1 MRPPIQ
7 QLKPMNDPNQNDPK
21 QWLKRYLLPYHELIE
36 SPHAISAIEEFR
48 NTALTVRDRSG
59 KLIFAGNGASAA
71 IASHLAN
78 DFTKQGGIRS
88 VTFHDPSFLTAF
100 SNDYGF
106 EWWLA
111 KALEFHL
118 DTNDAVILISS
129 SGKSPN
135 ILRAAEYAKSKG
147 VPVITFTGFDEENP
161 LKSSGTLNFWVNSR
175 AYNHIECVHMIWL
188 TSVVDLIIGK
198 AEYMVSQ

>member
-1 MRPPIQ
+1 
-7 QLKPMNDPNQNDPK
+7 MNDPIQENPE
-21 QWLKRYLLPYHELIE
+21 QWLKQYLLPYRELIE
-36 SPHAISAIEEFR
+36 SPDALTGIEEFR
-48 NTALTVRDRSG
+48 RIAQDVRDRGG

-71 IASHLAN
+71 IAGHLAN

-88 VTFHDPSFLTAF
+88 VTFHDPAFLTAF

-111 KALEFHL
+111 KALAFHM
-118 DTNDAVILISS
+118 DANDAVILISS

-135 ILRAAEYAKSKG
+135 ILRAAEYAKSGG
-147 VPVITFTGFDEENP
+147 VPVITFTGFAEDNP
-161 LKSSGTLNFWVNSR
+161 LKSAGTLNFWVNSR

-188 TSVVDLIIGK
+188 TAVVDLIIGK
-198 AEYMVSQ
+198 AEYRVS

>member
-1 MRPPIQ
+1 MNSPIQ
-7 QLKPMNDPNQNDPK
+7 ENQEE
-21 QWLKRYLLPYHELIE
+21 WLKQYLLPYRELIE
-36 SPHAISAIEEFR
+36 SPDALKAITEFH
-48 NTALTVRDRSG
+48 TLALDVRDRGG

-71 IASHLAN
+71 IAGHLAN

-88 VTFHDPSFLTAF
+88 VTFHDPAFLTAF

-111 KALEFHL
+111 KALEFHM
-118 DTNDAVILISS
+118 DPNDALVLISS

-135 ILRAAEYAKSKG
+135 ILRAAEYAKSKK
-147 VPVITFTGFDEENP
+147 VPIITFTGFACDNP
-161 LKSSGTLNFWVNSR
+161 LKSAGNVNFWADSR

-188 TSVVDLIIGK
+188 TAVVDLIIGK
-198 AEYMVSQ
+198 AEYLVS

>member
-1 MRPPIQ
+1 MHNPFQ
-7 QLKPMNDPNQNDPK
+7 ENQEE
-21 QWLKRYLLPYHELIE
+21 WLKQYLLPYRELIE
-36 SPHAISAIEEFR
+36 STEALKAITEFR
-48 NTALTVRDRSG
+48 ALALAVRERGG

-71 IASHLAN
+71 IAGHLAN

-88 VTFHDPSFLTAF
+88 TTFHDPAFLTAF

-111 KALEFHL
+111 KALEFHM
-118 DTNDAVILISS
+118 DSNDAVILISS

-135 ILRAAEYAKSKG
+135 ILRAAEYAKSQN
-147 VPVITFTGFDEENP
+147 VPVITFTGFACDNP
-161 LKSSGTLNFWVNSR
+161 VKSIGDINFWVDSR

-188 TSVVDLIIGK
+188 TAVVDLIIGK
-198 AEYMVSQ
+198 AEYLVS